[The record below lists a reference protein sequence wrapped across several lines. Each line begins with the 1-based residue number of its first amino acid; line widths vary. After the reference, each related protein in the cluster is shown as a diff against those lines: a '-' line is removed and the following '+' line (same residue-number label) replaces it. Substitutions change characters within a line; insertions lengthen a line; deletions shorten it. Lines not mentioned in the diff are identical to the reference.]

1 MKRRRFI
8 TLVGGAAA
16 SWPLTALAQQAS
28 TRVYRLGY
36 LAPAHISHLVD
47 ALFGALRDLGYVEGQ
62 NLKVEYRYGTGKE
75 LDELAAELAKGKPD
89 VIVTV
94 ATPPALAAKRATT
107 TIPIVMA
114 TAGAPVSLGVV
125 ASLAR
130 PGGNVTGVTLYGSEL
145 NAKRIEIFREAVPT
159 IKQLAFLANAKN
171 TYSRFLWG
179 EAEPASLRIELKPVL
194 YELQELSDLPA
205 TFLDMDHKQI
215 DGVIVFS
222 DALFN
227 NARRQITALAAE
239 HHLPAMYEAREFV
252 DEGGLISY
260 GPDIEEMTR
269 RSAIYVDKVLKGA
282 DPSTLPIE
290 QPTRFEL
297 AINAKSAKALGL
309 SLSPTLLARA
319 DEVIE

>member
-1 MKRRRFI
+1 
-8 TLVGGAAA
+8 
-16 SWPLTALAQQAS
+16 
-28 TRVYRLGY
+28 
-36 LAPAHISHLVD
+36 
-47 ALFGALRDLGYVEGQ
+47 
-62 NLKVEYRYGTGKE
+62 
-75 LDELAAELAKGKPD
+75 
-89 VIVTV
+89 
-94 ATPPALAAKRATT
+94 
-107 TIPIVMA
+107 
-114 TAGAPVSLGVV
+114 
-125 ASLAR
+125 
-130 PGGNVTGVTLYGSEL
+130 
-145 NAKRIEIFREAVPT
+145 
-159 IKQLAFLANAKN
+159 
-171 TYSRFLWG
+171 
-179 EAEPASLRIELKPVL
+179 LKPVL

-205 TFLDMDHKQI
+205 TFLDMGHKQI

-227 NARRQITALAAE
+227 NARRQITALATE
-239 HHLPAMYEAREFV
+239 HRLPAMYEAREFV

-309 SLSPTLLARA
+309 SLPPTLLARA